1 MLYLA
6 AHEFEQYREKQDL
19 RFEKLRTRDKLVEVK
34 ETAENSTAAPS
45 TGAAGSDATLDD
57 SKKRKK
63 ISDPEAD
70 KLKKQKAREEQRQ
83 AETDNF
89 INT

>member
-1 MLYLA
+1 M
-6 AHEFEQYREKQDL
+6 
-19 RFEKLRTRDKLVEVK
+19 EVK

-45 TGAAGSDATLDD
+45 TGAAGSDATLDED
-57 SKKRKK
+57 KKKRKK